1 MPAHPSPSNFE
12 SNSSR
17 PASVRRPAPS
27 AFPPAHSPP
36 LPPLPRP
43 PLLATT
49 ATPPD
54 SAHSPRFLLSLII
67 FGRRFIVPTLTL
79 SFRAVRSCT
88 CAARKPRNLHC
99 RDLPPQHPLAH
110 HGRRQTNKAASQT
123 YRCRLIPLLEFSEK
137 PEASKFKH
145 QMRKHAQNGK
155 FRVAQTCPE
164 RSRMGPSPAR
174 VSIRHVFRRAESHQK
189 NLCLEA
195 LGSAATVR
203 EPHSLCS

>member
-1 MPAHPSPSNFE
+1 METFRRVASTQCPPTLLQVISKVIHRALHPCDG
-12 SNSSR
+12 R
-17 PASVRRPAPS
+17 PHRHFLRLTHRLFRR
-27 AFPPAHSPP
+27 F
-36 LPPLPRP
+36 
-43 PLLATT
+43 LA
-49 ATPPD
+49 
-54 SAHSPRFLLSLII
+54 PRFLLSLII